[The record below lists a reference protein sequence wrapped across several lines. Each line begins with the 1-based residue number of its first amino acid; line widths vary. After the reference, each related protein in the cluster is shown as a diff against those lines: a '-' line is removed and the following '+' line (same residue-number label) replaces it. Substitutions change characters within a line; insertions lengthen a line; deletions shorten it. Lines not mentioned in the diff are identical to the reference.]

1 LYSGNNFKTN
11 WEAFQRRRG
20 KTKREKEERK
30 ERGKRKKKR
39 EKGRIEGK
47 EGERKEKRRRD
58 EKRGMMGK
66 KRESGS
72 KTRGFCRLFADSKGI
87 YSGTTSDNII

>member
-1 LYSGNNFKTN
+1 MGES
-11 WEAFQRRRG
+11 FQEDLGSFSRG
-20 KTKREKEERK
+20 EV
-30 ERGKRKKKR
+30 KRKKKR

-47 EGERKEKRRRD
+47 KGERKEKRRRD

-66 KRESGS
+66 TRERGS

>member
-1 LYSGNNFKTN
+1 LGSFS
-11 WEAFQRRRG
+11 RG
-20 KTKREKEERK
+20 EV
-30 ERGKRKKKR
+30 KRKKKR

-66 KRESGS
+66 KGKGEAKQEDSVDYSQTLRE
-72 KTRGFCRLFADSKGI
+72 
-87 YSGTTSDNII
+87 YSGTTSDNIL